1 MVALKPSTGAQC
13 APVRSG
19 VMDDPMMK
27 GEYIMV
33 TKDMLI
39 AEIIQMNEAY
49 VNILLEAGMHCISC
63 PAAMAETLEE
73 ACMVHGIDVDS
84 VVEELNKIK

>member
-1 MVALKPSTGAQC
+1 M
-13 APVRSG
+13 
-19 VMDDPMMK
+19 
-27 GEYIMV
+27 I

-39 AEIIQMNEAY
+39 ADIIAKDERY

-63 PAAMAETLEE
+63 PASMAETLEE

-84 VVEELNKIK
+84 VVEELNKI